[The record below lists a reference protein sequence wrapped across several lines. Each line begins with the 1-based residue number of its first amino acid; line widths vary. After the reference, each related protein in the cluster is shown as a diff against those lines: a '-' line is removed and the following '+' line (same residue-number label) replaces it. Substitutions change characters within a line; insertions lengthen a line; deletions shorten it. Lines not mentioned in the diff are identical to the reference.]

1 MIRNEIKLN
10 FSGDKFE
17 RTFQNYH
24 SVQVRIVTIWILEA
38 IKKIMLRR
46 DSHSITEENDHQK
59 GQRLLT
65 PLHEPTFQVQ

>member
-38 IKKIMLRR
+38 IKKLCCDEIPTQLLRKMTTKK
-46 DSHSITEENDHQK
+46 DKDC
-59 GQRLLT
+59 
-65 PLHEPTFQVQ
+65 